1 MKVSNVV
8 FHYADTVTGSVK
20 C

>member
-8 FHYADTVTGSVK
+8 YV
-20 C
+20 